1 MEERQRK
8 SALAKVQKYL
18 NSTLTKEWE
27 NFRLDDRDAL
37 EIALDFVKEAGP
49 NNSIRNFLKLDVVET
64 DNSGE
69 QHFFFV
75 SDRSKGFF
83 WFFNFVMKLEFNPK
97 VLSQDDKNTIYLL
110 DEPGSYLH
118 ASAQI
123 RLCKKLKN
131 LSSMN
136 RVIYCTHSHY
146 LLDPEIIPISNIV
159 VADKDVAS
167 NIKLTPIHEYK
178 GNAPEHRWAFQ
189 PVFDALRIKPF
200 ILDTS
205 NTCVIITEG
214 IYDYFSLSMFT
225 ESIDIRFLPS
235 VGAESIKYYI
245 SLMIAWTRPF
255 KALWDNDKEGRKHKA
270 EAEKYFG
277 EELSTGRLFVLP
289 LANGQRDSI
298 LQNLFSG
305 EDLHLIRDELG
316 ISLNSSFEKTISTL
330 FYSFKKTAILNKIS
344 NTTKLKFKD
353 VFDHLGI

>member
-131 LSSMN
+131 LSSRN

-167 NIKLTPIHEYK
+167 NIKLTPIH
-178 GNAPEHRWAFQ
+178 
-189 PVFDALRIKPF
+189 
-200 ILDTS
+200 
-205 NTCVIITEG
+205 
-214 IYDYFSLSMFT
+214 
-225 ESIDIRFLPS
+225 
-235 VGAESIKYYI
+235 
-245 SLMIAWTRPF
+245 
-255 KALWDNDKEGRKHKA
+255 
-270 EAEKYFG
+270 
-277 EELSTGRLFVLP
+277 
-289 LANGQRDSI
+289 
-298 LQNLFSG
+298 
-305 EDLHLIRDELG
+305 
-316 ISLNSSFEKTISTL
+316 
-330 FYSFKKTAILNKIS
+330 
-344 NTTKLKFKD
+344 
-353 VFDHLGI
+353 